1 MRANNEA
8 RSIRESVALCLH
20 NMRTDYRILCD
31 DCHDDERRRREECVP
46 RCLGNPR
53 ICDDCHDDERRRREE
68 CVPRCLGNPRICD
81 DCHDDER
88 RRREECVSRCLGNP
102 VAVPAERRIRMTEA
116 EQYMQQALDLAKT
129 AMGHTS
135 PNPMVGCVVV
145 KNGKLVASGCHERY
159 GEFHAERN
167 ALTRCKEDLTG
178 ADLYVTLEPCCH
190 QGKTPP
196 CTDII
201 IERKIGRVFVGALD
215 PNPKVDG
222 GGIKILR
229 EHGIEVITGILEQ
242 ECLALNEIFFHYI
255 TTGLPYVAMKY
266 AMTLDGK
273 IASANG
279 DSKWVTGEK
288 AREHVH
294 FLRKKYSAILA
305 GIDTVLADD
314 PLLNCRTE
322 EGVDPIRV
330 ICDSHLR
337 LPMDSQIVKTAGKIR
352 TIAAYTDAEEE
363 TKKKLESTG
372 VELLQISEKN
382 GHVDLEKLIR
392 TLGEKK
398 IDSILV
404 EGGGNIHG
412 SLLQTGLVNRVY
424 AYIAP
429 KLIGGKNALPPV
441 GGDGIEKMK
450 DAVVLQNQEILHLG
464 ADYCIRGDVVK

>member
-1 MRANNEA
+1 M
-8 RSIRESVALCLH
+8 
-20 NMRTDYRILCD
+20 
-31 DCHDDERRRREECVP
+31 
-46 RCLGNPR
+46 
-53 ICDDCHDDERRRREE
+53 
-68 CVPRCLGNPRICD
+68 
-81 DCHDDER
+81 
-88 RRREECVSRCLGNP
+88 
-102 VAVPAERRIRMTEA
+102 
-116 EQYMQQALDLAKT
+116 
-129 AMGHTS
+129 
-135 PNPMVGCVVV
+135 
-145 KNGKLVASGCHERY
+145 
-159 GEFHAERN
+159 
-167 ALTRCKEDLTG
+167 
-178 ADLYVTLEPCCH
+178 
-190 QGKTPP
+190 
-196 CTDII
+196 
-201 IERKIGRVFVGALD
+201 
-215 PNPKVDG
+215 
-222 GGIKILR
+222 
-229 EHGIEVITGILEQ
+229 
-242 ECLALNEIFFHYI
+242 
-255 TTGLPYVAMKY
+255 
-266 AMTLDGK
+266 
-273 IASANG
+273 
-279 DSKWVTGEK
+279 
-288 AREHVH
+288 
-294 FLRKKYSAILA
+294 RKKYSAILA

-337 LPMDSQIVKTAGKIR
+337 LPMDSQIVKTAGKIK

>member
-53 ICDDCHDDERRRREE
+53 ICDDCHDDEHRRREE
-68 CVPRCLGNPRICD
+68 CVSRCLGNPRICD

-88 RRREECVSRCLGNP
+88 RRREECVPRCLGNP

-352 TIAAYTDAEEE
+352 TIAAYTDAEEG